1 MLTTLPY
8 SAATDPEGS
17 TSEVDGVGLFGH
29 APPLGVQQWLGL
41 VRPHAQNI
49 GRRAALLALVGWAPL
64 LAFSLLQSLWL
75 RVDHLTPLLWET
87 GLHARYL
94 AAVPILV
101 LAEAWCIPQ
110 INATVQS
117 FVTGGIVGP
126 HDHGRFAGALSSTRR
141 LLRSRAAEI
150 AVFAIAYAIA
160 IATIVSYQGQP
171 LPTWATSAG
180 LTPVFSPAG
189 WWHMLVSLPLLL
201 VLILGWL
208 WRLALWSRLLWL
220 ISRLDLR
227 LVASHPDHAAGL
239 GFLGQSLRAYAP
251 VAMAIAAVAA
261 GRSAHLV
268 LTGSGMPTPQLMLNV
283 GLAAA
288 LVALFAAPLFV
299 FTPVLMRAWR
309 RGAALYGALADEVG
323 HAFERKWFDGP
334 KENRRDVLQA
344 VDFSAVNDLYAVVS
358 NVHSI
363 RFAPLDIRDLIALFA
378 AILLPFVPVALLAF
392 PLEAIWSALRKLL
405 F

>member
-1 MLTTLPY
+1 MTTLPH
-8 SAATDPEGS
+8 SAAADPDGS
-17 TSEVDGVGLFGH
+17 ASEVDGAGLFGH

-41 VRPHAQNI
+41 VRPHAQNV
-49 GRRAALLALVGWAPL
+49 GRRAVLLALIGWAPL
-64 LAFSLLQSLWL
+64 LAFALLQSLWL
-75 RVDHLTPLLWET
+75 RADHLTPLLWET

-110 INATVQS
+110 LNVIVQN
-117 FVTGGIVGP
+117 FVRGGIVDP
-126 HDHGRFAGALSSTRR
+126 HDHGRFSDALSSTRK

-150 AVFAIAYAIA
+150 AVFAIAYATVL
-160 IATIVSYQGQP
+160 ATIVSYRGQP
-171 LPTWATSAG
+171 LPAWAESAG

-208 WRLALWSRLLWL
+208 WRLGLWSRLLWRV
-220 ISRLDLR
+220 SRLDLK

-251 VAMAIAAVAA
+251 VAMALAAVAA

-268 LTGSGMPTPQLMLNV
+268 LTGSGLPTPQLLFNV
-283 GLAAA
+283 GLAVA
-288 LVALFAAPLFV
+288 LVTLFAAPLFV
-299 FTPVLMRAWR
+299 FTPILMRAWR

-323 HAFERKWFDGP
+323 HAFERKWLDGP
-334 KENRRDVLQA
+334 KEDRRDVLQA
-344 VDFSAVNDLYAVVS
+344 VDFSAVSDLYAVVS

-363 RFAPLDIRDLIALFA
+363 RFAPLDIRDLIALVA
-378 AILLPFVPVALLAF
+378 AILLPCVPVALLAF
-392 PLEAIWSALRKLL
+392 PLEEIWSAL
-405 F
+405 